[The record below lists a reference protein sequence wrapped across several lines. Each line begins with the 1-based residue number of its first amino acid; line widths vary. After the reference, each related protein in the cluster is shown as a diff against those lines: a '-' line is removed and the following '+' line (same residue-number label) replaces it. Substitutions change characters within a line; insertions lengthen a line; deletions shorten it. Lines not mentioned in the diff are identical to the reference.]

1 MLALALGLA
10 LGLLLLPPRPAPAQ
24 DPAQDPAPD
33 SADPAP
39 APAPAPQQCAV
50 CAGSGPGLGRSG
62 ERAQLLALARHT
74 ILSKL
79 RLQQRPPLPR
89 PVPGAALQ
97 EALRRLSHRGGPG
110 AGPGGTQGNNQWGPG
125 ALEPE
130 YEIISFASEQGP
142 AASPQPRLDL
152 QFSPGR
158 GPAGDDVEILE
169 LTLSIF
175 LALPANGSG
184 TARLRLLSPPR
195 PGANLSLA
203 AEQLLQVSRSGWH
216 RLSLGPP
223 GRDAWGQGLLM
234 VQVEVVGSTV
244 QADGDHRP
252 FVVARARAGRQRR
265 ARRQAPDCK
274 PGARMCCRHEFFV
287 DFRELGWG
295 GWILQPEG
303 YTMNY
308 CAGQCP
314 LHLAGSPGIA
324 ASFHAAL
331 LSLLKANQA
340 PAPATSS
347 CCVPT
352 AWRPLSLLYLDPSG
366 SVVKADVPDMVV
378 EACGCS

>member
-1 MLALALGLA
+1 MLALALALA
-10 LGLLLLPPRPAPAQ
+10 LGLLLLPPPAPAP
-24 DPAQDPAPD
+24 DP
-33 SADPAP
+33 ADPAP
-39 APAPAPQQCAV
+39 APAPAPQQCAL
-50 CAGSGPGLGRSG
+50 CAGSGPGPSG
-62 ERAQLLALARHT
+62 ERAQLLALARRT
-74 ILSKL
+74 VLSKL
-79 RLQQRPPLPR
+79 HLQQRPPLSR
-89 PVPGAALQ
+89 PVPAAALQ
-97 EALRRLSHRGGPG
+97 EALRRLGRGGGPG
-110 AGPGGTQGNNQWGPG
+110 GAPGDNQWGPG
-125 ALEPE
+125 ALDPE
-130 YEIISFASEQGP
+130 YEIISFASD
-142 AASPQPRLDL
+142 PQPRLDL

-169 LTLSIF
+169 LTLSLF

-184 TARLRLLSPPR
+184 TARLQLLSPPR
-195 PGANLSLA
+195 PGANRSLA
-203 AEQLLQVSRSGWH
+203 AERLLRVDRSGWH

-223 GRDAWGQGLLM
+223 GRDAWGRGLLM
-234 VQVEVVGSTV
+234 IQVEVMGSSV
-244 QADGDHRP
+244 WADGDHRP
-252 FVVARARAGRQRR
+252 FLVARARAGRQRR

-340 PAPATSS
+340 PAPVASS